1 MQTITQNKTKNIS
14 ISLSFSDLNLLD
26 NFSKKERLPRSKL
39 VSNALDFYIKNKLKT
54 EIQKWLQERYSE
66 YKQINSDFA
75 DIQFNSLKI

>member
-54 EIQKWLQERYSE
+54 EIQK
-66 YKQINSDFA
+66 
-75 DIQFNSLKI
+75 